1 MKKVFKIIG
10 WSILGILGAFFI
22 FGALFIYK
30 VKNGFPVF
38 YETERPTLVIAKNR
52 PAILVFSKTASFR
65 HGESIEAS
73 SPILTEMAKKNQWF
87 LYETESGGVFNEEQ
101 LSLFDLVIFNNSTGP
116 VLNDEQQMAFQKYI
130 TNGGNFLGIHGSGDD
145 SHRKWEWYQKTLLGA
160 KFSHHPLNPQFQ
172 NAQIHVEARADSSF
186 KSWLVGEWNAKD
198 EWYVFYEQPKD
209 AQVLFYID
217 GDKILPSGNM
227 LWMKDKNFGMG
238 KYHPVAWFKKVG
250 KGNMV
255 YTSMGHSKEVW
266 ENKPFQDF
274 IEKSISWTI
283 K

>member
-1 MKKVFKIIG
+1 MKRIFKIIG
-10 WSILGILGAFFI
+10 WTLVSIVGAFFL
-22 FGALFIYK
+22 FAGLFIYK

-38 YETERPTLVIAKNR
+38 YETERPTLFVAKNR
-52 PAILVFSKTASFR
+52 PAILVFSKTSSFR

-73 SPILTEMAKKNQWF
+73 IPILMDMAKKNHWF
-87 LYETESGGVFNEEQ
+87 LYETESGGVFNEDQ

-116 VLNDEQQMAFQKYI
+116 VLNDEQQAAFQKYMN
-130 TNGGNFLGIHGSGDD
+130 NGGNFLGIHGSGDD

-172 NAQIHVEARADSSF
+172 NAKVHVEASADSSF
-186 KSWLVGEWNAKD
+186 KSWLAGEWNAKD
-198 EWYVFYEQPKD
+198 EWYVFFEQPKD
-209 AQVLFYID
+209 AQVLLYID

-238 KYHPVAWFKKVG
+238 QYHPVAWHKKVG
-250 KGNMV
+250 KGDML
-255 YTSMGHSKEVW
+255 YTSMGHSKDVW
-266 ENKPFQDF
+266 ANKPFRDF
-274 IEKSISWTI
+274 IEKSISWSI